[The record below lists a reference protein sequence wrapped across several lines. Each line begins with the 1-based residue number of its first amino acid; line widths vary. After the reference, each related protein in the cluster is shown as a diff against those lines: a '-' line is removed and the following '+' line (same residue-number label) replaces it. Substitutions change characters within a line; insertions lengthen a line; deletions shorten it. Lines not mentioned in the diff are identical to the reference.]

1 MSQSPLFSSGSELG
15 NLAVTSGVLSDSW
28 DVISALYREMNNAP
42 SSDFLVRFKIDKRPN
57 CNIIAFVTWPP
68 CTKEHLQAVGAAD
81 FVSSS
86 ALKHTLPLFEFLC
99 SKTNPCFSINKLAVE
114 CFKSLRG
121 VLPFLRSEISDSKPL
136 IITGHG
142 LGGSV
147 ASLFT
152 LWLLSE
158 INLSK
163 TKRPI
168 CVTFGSP
175 LIGDEDLKEAILQ
188 YSVWNSCF
196 LHVVS
201 AQDPLPRVLTSTH
214 NPPSTESASRTN
226 EYKPFGTFMLC
237 SELGFTC
244 FEDPE
249 FILEFLKATYSEV
262 SPHFLVDYK
271 PVVEQLQLK
280 VICKDTSLLDVSI
293 SQPLRAGITVQV
305 LATGLGQQQP
315 RQNIDIKA
323 LISKAVR
330 REFTLMIQ
338 KTQVFDPSKELND
351 MKINMAQLE
360 WYKKTSKDS
369 GIGYYDSYKNQSFTS
384 DQDVEKYKKT
394 LTWYWEKLVDEVD
407 KKPQKEGASF
417 RTRWL
422 FGGTNYRRMIEP
434 LEIAAF
440 YRDGHT
446 GYLEGRPK
454 HYKLLDQWLLNDDGR
469 PASNANINSKKKNVE
484 ANLTEDSCFWA
495 HVEEA
500 RISCKLMLIRNS
512 ESSIVDLEG
521 PHKSNLIAFEGYVLG
536 LLRNYAVSPEI
547 FLTKSSF
554 MGWWKEYKEIIA
566 KGIMGTFY
574 SSPLTELMK
583 TRRYSHYATG
593 SLEFPE
599 ICMQ

>member
-28 DVISALYREMNNAP
+28 DVISALYREINNVS
-42 SSDFLVRFKIDKRPN
+42 SSDFPVIFKIDDKRPN

-68 CTKEHLQAVGAAD
+68 CTKEHLQAIGASD
-81 FVSSS
+81 VVSSS
-86 ALKHTLPLFEFLC
+86 ALKDTLPLFEFLC

-114 CFKSLRG
+114 CFKSIRG
-121 VLPFLRSEISDSKPL
+121 VLPFLRSQISDSKPL
-136 IITGHG
+136 IISGHG

-163 TKRPI
+163 TKRPL

-201 AQDPLPRVLTSTH
+201 AQDPLPRVLTSTL

-249 FILEFLKATYSEV
+249 LILVFLTATYSEV
-262 SPHFLVDYK
+262 SPQFLDYK
-271 PVVEQLQLK
+271 PVVEQLKLK
-280 VICKDTSLLDVSI
+280 VICKDTSWLDVSI
-293 SQPLRAGITVQV
+293 SQPLREGNTVQV

-315 RQNIDIKA
+315 WQNIDINDLIAKA
-323 LISKAVR
+323 EKRKFS
-330 REFTLMIQ
+330 LMR
-338 KTQVFDPSKELND
+338 QVFDPSMELND
-351 MKINMAQLE
+351 IKINMAQLE

-394 LTWYWEKLVDEVD
+394 LTCYWQRLVDEVD

-434 LEIAAF
+434 LDIAAF

-446 GYLEGRPK
+446 DYLQERPK
-454 HYKLLDQWLLNDDGR
+454 HYKLLEQWLNDDAR
-469 PASNANINSKKKNVE
+469 PASNRNINSKKKNVE

-521 PHKSNLIAFEGYVLG
+521 PHKSNLIAFEGYVWG
-536 LLRNYAVSPEI
+536 LLRNYAISPEI

-554 MGWWKEYKEIIA
+554 MGWWKEYEEIIA
-566 KGIMGTFY
+566 KGIMGTSH
-574 SSPLTELMK
+574 SSPLAELMK

>member
-1 MSQSPLFSSGSELG
+1 MSQSPLFSGGSELG

-57 CNIIAFVTWPP
+57 CNVIAFVTWPP

-86 ALKHTLPLFEFLC
+86 ALKDTLPLFEFLC
-99 SKTNPCFSINKLAVE
+99 SKANPCFSINKLAVE
-114 CFKSLRG
+114 RFKSLRG
-121 VLPFLRSEISDSKPL
+121 VLPFLRSEISDSEPL

-163 TKRPI
+163 TKRPL

-175 LIGDEDLKEAILQ
+175 LIGDEDLKAILQ

-214 NPPSTESASRTN
+214 NSPSTESASRTN

-271 PVVEQLQLK
+271 PVVEQLKLK
-280 VICKDTSLLDVSI
+280 VICEDTSWF
-293 SQPLRAGITVQV
+293 SQPLLAGITVQV

-315 RQNIDIKA
+315 WQNIDINA
-323 LISKAVR
+323 LIAKAE
-330 REFTLMIQ
+330 REFKSMIPM

-351 MKINMAQLE
+351 EKINMARME
-360 WYKKTSKDS
+360 WYKKASKHS
-369 GIGYYDSYKNQSFTS
+369 GIGYYDRDKNQSFTS

-394 LTWYWEKLVDEVD
+394 LTCYWEKLVDEVD

-434 LEIAAF
+434 LDIAAF

-446 GYLEGRPK
+446 GYLKGRPK
-454 HYKLLDQWLLNDDGR
+454 HYKLLEQRLNNDGR

>member
-305 LATGLGQQQP
+305 LATGLGQQP